1 MPDDKLYL
9 PEHFDGTTVSQV
21 AQELL
26 KRRGQPIELNGG
38 RVKTAGALGLQVL
51 AAAAK
56 QWRQD
61 QHAFRLVDASDVLQN
76 AGEVLGIART
86 DLGLVGG
93 QVRP

>member
-21 AQELL
+21 AAELL
-26 KRRGQPIELNGG
+26 KRRGHPVALNAE

-51 AAAAK
+51 ASTTK

-61 QHAFRLVDASDVLQN
+61 NAEFEVLNASEDLVHAA
-76 AGEVLGIART
+76 ETLGIAPA
-86 DLGLVGG
+86 DLGVSDL
-93 QVRP
+93 QVAP